1 MATLHSKDRSHD
13 SRYTLKDVDCKEK
26 GKYACAF
33 NGDFMGFHFLN
44 NINYDASIDI
54 TLETMTATTCMVYC
68 KSTNEVSVVAI
79 LQGKRCICSKANPTT
94 FAAPKFKV
102 KNKIS
107 GKYMTAGAVDDHIT
121 EADATNDDTQEW
133 TWTKDGQLES
143 VKHPGNVLRA
153 YRTNPNVKLVASD
166 LSMETQKLVFDQG
179 TLFAPKTSKVLN
191 VNNGQLRGSTDESG
205 ADIWEL
211 EYIGTLRIDI
221 FIIYLLP
228 TSNSFRVFILE
239 FFSIF

>member
-33 NGDFMGFHFLN
+33 NGDFLGFHFLN
-44 NINYDASIDI
+44 NINYDATIDI
-54 TLETMTATTCMVYC
+54 TLETMTATTCMAYC
-68 KSTNEVSVVAI
+68 KSTNELSAVAI
-79 LQGKRCICSKANPTT
+79 LQEKRCICSKTNPTT

-133 TWTKDGQLES
+133 TWKLDGQLES
-143 VKHPGNVLRA
+143 VKHSGHVLWA
-153 YRTNPNVKLVASD
+153 SDSNPNVKLTAANP
-166 LSMETQKLVFDQG
+166 TKKTNKLVFERG
-179 TLFAPKTSKVLN
+179 TLFSPGSSKVLN
-191 VNNGQLRGSTDESG
+191 VNNGQLRGSMDEAG

-211 EYIGTLRIDI
+211 EYIG
-221 FIIYLLP
+221 IIKVYILLLFYLL
-228 TSNSFRVFILE
+228 F
-239 FFSIF
+239 

>member
-26 GKYACAF
+26 GKFACAF

-54 TLETMTATTCMVYC
+54 TLETMTATTCLVYC

-94 FAAPKFKV
+94 FAVPKFKV

-153 YRTNPNVKLVASD
+153 YKDNPNVKLVASD
-166 LSMETQKLVFDQG
+166 LTKKTQKLVFDQG

-211 EYIGTLRIDI
+211 EYIGKFRISLFLS
-221 FIIYLLP
+221 FIYYLL
-228 TSNSFRVFILE
+228 
-239 FFSIF
+239 